1 VLQEIIEIEIIR
13 SKVRRVYASYRLEL
27 VYEARKKSSLKHLS
41 VILSL
46 VSRKNSGIHRLK

>member
-1 VLQEIIEIEIIR
+1 
-13 SKVRRVYASYRLEL
+13 LEL